1 MALVQGSEAT
11 SADGSVAGTAPG
23 CITWRESGENRS
35 ARTKLVFIAKNQ
47 EFFNPLITRVLRLMR
62 VFLCN
67 EVKSCWQVIPG

>member
-1 MALVQGSEAT
+1 MALWLAQPQGVSH
-11 SADGSVAGTAPG
+11 G
-23 CITWRESGENRS
+23 ESGENRS

-67 EVKSCWQVIPG
+67 EVKSCWQVIPGRGDHHED